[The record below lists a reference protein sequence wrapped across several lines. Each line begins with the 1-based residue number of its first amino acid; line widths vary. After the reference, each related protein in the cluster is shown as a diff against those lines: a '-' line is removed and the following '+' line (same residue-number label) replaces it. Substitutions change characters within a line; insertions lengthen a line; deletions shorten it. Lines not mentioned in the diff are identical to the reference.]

1 LLFFHET
8 YQTTISQNSFFCIK
22 EVMLR
27 KVAFATLAYGIFE
40 KKNFYQINPNLNKT
54 NGDVEVFPIKM

>member
-40 KKNFYQINPNLNKT
+40 KKKTSTKSTQIS
-54 NGDVEVFPIKM
+54 IKRTGMWKFSL